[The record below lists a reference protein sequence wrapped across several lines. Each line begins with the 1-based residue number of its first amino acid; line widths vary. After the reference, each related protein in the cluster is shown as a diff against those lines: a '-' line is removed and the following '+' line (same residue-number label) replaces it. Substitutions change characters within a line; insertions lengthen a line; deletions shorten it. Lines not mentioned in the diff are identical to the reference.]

1 MMERGTMGRLF
12 GSAAERNAPR
22 RPVFLT
28 TTARRSERTDLGESV
43 ATGVHAI
50 YGPVRLYLCVS
61 MTPKEE
67 ALAAQREAD
76 RKQAAGLFEVDALWS
91 AAAVNARWARRALLV
106 DADGGVLEGA
116 ICGAQGMT
124 EAGAR
129 EVFFAFNA
137 LECYPEEMYLSDGHI
152 RLRVR

>member
-1 MMERGTMGRLF
+1 MDAGRT
-12 GSAAERNAPR
+12 EPP
-22 RPVFLT
+22 RPVIRT
-28 TTARRSERTDLGESV
+28 TTARRSETADLGESI

-61 MTPKEE
+61 MEPKPE

-76 RKQAAGLFEVDALWS
+76 RRQAAGMFKVDALWS

-116 ICGAQGMT
+116 VCGAQGMT

-129 EVFFAFNA
+129 EVFFEFNA
-137 LECYPEEMYLSDGHI
+137 LERYPEEMYLSDGHA

>member
-1 MMERGTMGRLF
+1 MMGRGMMGRLF
-12 GSAAERNAPR
+12 APTADRSAPR

-28 TTARRSERTDLGESV
+28 TTARRSETADLGESM

-61 MTPKEE
+61 MEPKAE

-76 RKQAAGLFEVDALWS
+76 RRQAAGQFEVDALWS

-106 DADGGVLEGA
+106 DANGEVLEGA
-116 ICGAQGMT
+116 VRGAQGMT

-129 EVFFAFNA
+129 EVFFEFNA
-137 LECYPEEMYLSDGHI
+137 LERYPDEMYLSDGRA

>member
-61 MTPKEE
+61 MEPKAA
-67 ALAAQREAD
+67 ALARQREAD
-76 RKQAAGLFEVDALWS
+76 KRQAAGLFRVDALWS
-91 AAAVNARWARRALLV
+91 AAAVNARWARHALLC
-106 DADGGVLEGA
+106 DAQGEVLEGA
-116 ICGAQGMT
+116 VRGAQGMT
-124 EAGAR
+124 DAGAR

-137 LECYPEEMYLSDGHI
+137 LERYPEAMYLSDGHA

>member
-1 MMERGTMGRLF
+1 MGRGMLGKLF
-12 GSAAERNAPR
+12 VPVTDRSAPR

-28 TTARRSERTDLGESV
+28 TTARRSETADLGESV

-61 MTPKEE
+61 MEPKAE

-76 RKQAAGLFEVDALWS
+76 RRQAAGQFEVDALWS
-91 AAAVNARWARRALLV
+91 AATVNARWARRALLI
-106 DADGGVLEGA
+106 DANGEVLEGA
-116 ICGAQGMT
+116 VRGAQGMT

-129 EVFFAFNA
+129 EVFFEFNA
-137 LECYPEEMYLSDGHI
+137 LERYPDEMYLSDGRA

>member
-1 MMERGTMGRLF
+1 MMERGTIGRRF
-12 GSAAERNAPR
+12 APAADRNAPH

-28 TTARRSERTDLGESV
+28 TTARRSETADLGESV

-61 MTPKEE
+61 MEPKAE

-76 RKQAAGLFEVDALWS
+76 RRQAAGLFEVDVLWS

-106 DADGGVLEGA
+106 DADGGVLEA
-116 ICGAQGMT
+116 AVRGAQGMT

-129 EVFFAFNA
+129 EVFFEFNA
-137 LECYPEEMYLSDGHI
+137 LEQYPDEMYLSDGHA